1 MVRNFKTQ
9 LAGDGVLAVF
19 YLGVK
24 KFFHM
29 AAVQAH
35 QMVMVLAIVELVE
48 GFAPFKLAAGKQPGL
63 LKLG

>member
-9 LAGDGVLAVF
+9 LAGDGVLAVLYF
-19 YLGVK
+19 GVK

-35 QMVMVLAIVELVE
+35 QVVMVPVSYTNLTLPPKRS
-48 GFAPFKLAAGKQPGL
+48 G
-63 LKLG
+63 